1 MTRRRSQ
8 QRNKGHDYVLERLSP
23 YIDDRLSGEER
34 TRVVAHLRA
43 CQSCREEL
51 RTLQWT
57 RGLLQQVP
65 AVPVPRSFVIREADL
80 APQRAAPR
88 RRIAGARPLA
98 SLQWAAALVVIL
110 LVVVVAGDI
119 FLGGRLALPGS
130 QPEVAMLREQAPDT
144 AVTVVVESETIV
156 ETLEVRAVAEE
167 TTEAETP
174 AEAPKM
180 FVAPTPMAKAEEV
193 GETVRPAE
201 VMGGGG
207 PVTDTATAL
216 PMMVEGA
223 PAKVSPEALPEG
235 NAVPGEAPQG
245 LPAVPSQGDQ
255 PAQESLTAPP
265 PGGQAPQ
272 LTREPPLAMAPPA
285 EPQEEAPLVTATPAE
300 SPERGARLM
309 SPALLVRVG
318 WRVAEVGLGLLL
330 IGLIVAIAWGR
341 RRK

>member
-1 MTRRRSQ
+1 M
-8 QRNKGHDYVLERLSP
+8 GHDYVLERLSP

-34 TRVVAHLRA
+34 TRIVAHLRA
-43 CQSCREEL
+43 CQNCREEL

-80 APQRAAPR
+80 APQRAAGR
-88 RRIAGARPLA
+88 RRMAAGRPLA
-98 SLQWAAALVVIL
+98 GLQWAAALVAIL
-110 LVVVVAGDI
+110 LVVVVAGDM

-130 QPEVAMLREQAPDT
+130 QPEIAMLREQAPDT
-144 AVTVVVESETIV
+144 AITVVVESETVV
-156 ETLEVRAVAEE
+156 ETLEVQAVTGEE
-167 TTEAETP
+167 PEAETP
-174 AEAPKM
+174 AEAPRM
-180 FVAPTPMAKAEEV
+180 FVAPTPTDKTEEV
-193 GETVRPAE
+193 SEKAQPAE

-223 PAKVSPEALPEG
+223 PDKASPEALSEG
-235 NAVPGEAPQG
+235 VAVPGEVPLPQA
-245 LPAVPSQGDQ
+245 LSAVPSQDDQ
-255 PAQESLTAPP
+255 PAQETRIAPL
-265 PGGQAPQ
+265 PGEQVTQQTG
-272 LTREPPLAMAPPA
+272 EPPLAMAPPA
-285 EPQEEAPLVTATPAE
+285 EPQEEEPLVAVATTEPQ
-300 SPERGARLM
+300 ERGIRSVSPTLLAR
-309 SPALLVRVG
+309 AG